1 MARELETMQDGFQ
14 ALQTGYG
21 ILGAVDYAR
30 FPASSVPQLSLS
42 GDKPFTI
49 FTTLCFRNVQGGILF
64 EQPDLFL
71 VGIMDGQLYVVG
83 LDWCRIKFAHYE
95 IDKFP
100 TEQWNTLSL
109 VFDGKFLTFY
119 LDGEKIDTC
128 KCTPKKKHV
137 SKADLIIGKEL
148 DAWFRTFRLFDRALS
163 DDEIRRLTSGSG
175 ITPADSILWFD
186 FDKTA
191 RRDHSPNQ
199 VKLTTKAFCRIVL
212 VKPVRQFRFTLAP
225 KYFHPEEN
233 GTDLFGPS
241 GTVNFTGFIGTQPA
255 TGHHAHF
262 TGMVSLGTPQP
273 VMCELDG
280 ELVTLWESITIPQ
293 TD

>member
-1 MARELETMQDGFQ
+1 MAIELETMQDGFQ

-42 GDKPFTI
+42 GDKPFTL

-71 VGIMDGQLYVVG
+71 IGIMDGQVYMAG
-83 LDWCRIKFAHYE
+83 LEWCHVKFSE
-95 IDKFP
+95 CETGKF
-100 TEQWNTLSL
+100 TTDRWYTLSL
-109 VFDGKFLTFY
+109 VFDGKYLTLY
-119 LDGEKIDTC
+119 LDGEKKGTH
-128 KCTPKKKHV
+128 KCTPRKKYV
-137 SKADLIIGKEL
+137 SQSNLIIGKEL
-148 DAWFRTFRLFDRALS
+148 DAWFRTFRLFDKALS

-199 VKLTTKAFCRIVL
+199 VKLITKAFCRIVL

-233 GTDLFGPS
+233 GTDMFS
-241 GTVNFTGFIGTQPA
+241 ETDTVNFTGCIGTQPA
-255 TGHHAHF
+255 TDNHAHF

-280 ELVTLWESITIPQ
+280 EIVTLWESITIPQ
-293 TD
+293 TN